1 MKKARYLQSS
11 ICAIIIWVAVVPLLA
26 QEHLVFTPHWRAQAQ
41 FAGYY
46 VAKEMGFYQEVG
58 LDVDIVHPLATQSP
72 IDCIR
77 SGECQVVTMQLC
89 QALDVIDNSIPI
101 VNILQTSM
109 NSSTIIISRRD
120 KNPLSQKGAKVG
132 TWPNF
137 DAMTV
142 CMSMRE
148 HLDYEWVHLV
158 SSVNLFIKGGLDAM
172 AAMSYNEYY
181 QLKQAG
187 FALPEEHICRL
198 GDHGFNVQED
208 GAYMTQSYYRSH
220 KKQAQKFAQAS
231 RKGWEW
237 AASHP
242 EEALEIVMKYVREDM
257 VGTNRTLQKFMLEEV
272 LRQQIDK
279 QSGKR
284 EFRLRPDMVKLAS
297 RLMVGS
303 HLLKHEVKYEQ
314 LIDK

>member
-1 MKKARYLQSS
+1 MKKILVILFTLHSS
-11 ICAIIIWVAVVPLLA
+11 LFTVLA

-46 VAKEMGFYQEVG
+46 VAKEKGFYKEVG
-58 LDVDIVHPLATQSP
+58 LDVDIVHPLATQAP
-72 IDCIR
+72 LDCIR

-89 QALDVIDNSIPI
+89 QAMDVIDNNIPI

-109 NSSTIIISRRD
+109 NSSTIIISRRG
-120 KNPLSQKGAKVG
+120 KNPLTQKGARVG

-137 DAMTV
+137 DAMTY
-142 CMSMRE
+142 CMNMRE
-148 HLDYEWVHLV
+148 HLEFDWVHLI

-172 AAMSYNEYY
+172 TGMSYNEYY
-181 QLKQAG
+181 QVKQAG
-187 FALPEEHICRL
+187 FALPEEQICRL
-198 GDHGFNVQED
+198 SDHGFNVQED
-208 GAYMTQSYYRSH
+208 GVYMIQSYYRSH
-220 KKQAQKFAQAS
+220 KQQAQKFAKAS

-237 AASHP
+237 AASHQ
-242 EEALEIVMKYVREDM
+242 EEALEIVMKYVRKDL
-257 VGTNRTLQKFMLEEV
+257 VGTNRTLQKYMLEEV

-284 EFRLRPDMVKLAS
+284 EFRLRPDMVQLAS
-297 RLMVGS
+297 SMMLES
-303 HLLKHEVKYEQ
+303 HLLKHVVKYEQ